1 MKRHWLQTGGRSLVV
16 ALLLVVAVAA
26 DATAPGSPSDGSP
39 SRPRPMTLS
48 EASWHYQP
56 PDEPRELRLNDLIV
70 VLVDEKTQVTS
81 EGEMDR
87 RKKADGKFKL
97 KDWIVFDGLAVRPD
111 PQSHGDPAIAGE
123 MQSKYRAESELE
135 TRESMKFRIACR
147 VIDIR
152 PNGTLLLEGRR
163 EIQNNNESWEMWLMG
178 TIRPEDVLPDNTV
191 LSEDVA
197 ELRIIKRESG
207 HVRDGYR
214 RGFFM
219 RFLDRFSPI

>member
-1 MKRHWLQTGGRSLVV
+1 MNRHWVQTGGRSLVV
-16 ALLLVVAVAA
+16 ASLLVVGMAA
-26 DATAPGSPSDGSP
+26 DATAPSSPSQGSP

-56 PDEPRELRLNDLIV
+56 PEEPRELRLNDLIV
-70 VLVDEKTQVTS
+70 VMVDEKTQVTS

-87 RKKADGKFKL
+87 RKKADATYKL
-97 KDWIVFDGLAVRPD
+97 KDWIVLDGLAVRPD
-111 PQSHGDPAIAGE
+111 PQSHGDPTIAGE

-135 TRESMKFRIACR
+135 TRDSMKFRIACR
-147 VIDIR
+147 VVDIR

-163 EIQNNNESWEMWLMG
+163 QIQNNDESWEMWLMG
-178 TIRPEDVLPDNTV
+178 SIRPEDVLPNNTV
-191 LSEDVA
+191 LSEHVA
-197 ELRIIKRESG
+197 ELRIIKREAG